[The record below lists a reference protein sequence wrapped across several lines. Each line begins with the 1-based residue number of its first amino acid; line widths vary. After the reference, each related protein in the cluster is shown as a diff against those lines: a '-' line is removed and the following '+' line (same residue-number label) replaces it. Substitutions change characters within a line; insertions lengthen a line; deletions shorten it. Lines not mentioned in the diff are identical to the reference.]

1 MISIVVPV
9 YNIEDYLR
17 KCLDSI
23 INQTYKDLDIILIDD
38 GSTDSSGKICDEYGA
53 KDNRVRVFHI
63 ENNGVSAARN
73 FGAKQA
79 VEFGSQY
86 VGFID
91 SDDWIDLDMCE
102 FLLNLI
108 NKNDA
113 DVASCSIYREFPNN
127 PVIRNLKD
135 AIYTGEEAPCAVVD
149 GGITDS
155 CCDKLWNTR
164 IWKEYDF
171 PTGRVYEDYATVYK
185 ALEKADKIVVSSE
198 PKYHYLCRPNSILQS
213 HDIEKM
219 VNLWVAS
226 KERYLYLKDRAG
238 KDTLK
243 KLIYDCAYSVGR
255 LWSWAW
261 EYRDDVKIKYS
272 NQFADATSFTREL
285 FPSGKKTDLG
295 LSVCIGVFFAK
306 HNNRLSYFCIYL
318 MNQFRRI
325 GAKNKR

>member
-9 YNIEDYLR
+9 YNIEAYLR

-38 GSTDSSGKICDEYGA
+38 GSTDKSGAICDEYAA

-79 VEFGSQY
+79 IEHGSQY

-102 FLLNLI
+102 FLLDLI

-155 CCDKLWNTR
+155 CCDKLWSTR

-171 PTGRVYEDYATVYK
+171 PAGRVYEDYATVYK
-185 ALEKADKIVVSSE
+185 ALEKANKIVVSSE

-226 KERYLYLKDRAG
+226 KERYLYLKERAG
-238 KDTLK
+238 EATLK

-261 EYRDDVKIKYS
+261 EYRTDVKNKYS
-272 NQFADATSFTREL
+272 SQFADATAFTKDL
-285 FPSGKKTDLG
+285 FPSGYKADFG
-295 LSVCIGVFFAK
+295 LSVRLGVFFAK

-318 MNQFRRI
+318 LNQIRRL
-325 GAKNKR
+325 GAKEKR